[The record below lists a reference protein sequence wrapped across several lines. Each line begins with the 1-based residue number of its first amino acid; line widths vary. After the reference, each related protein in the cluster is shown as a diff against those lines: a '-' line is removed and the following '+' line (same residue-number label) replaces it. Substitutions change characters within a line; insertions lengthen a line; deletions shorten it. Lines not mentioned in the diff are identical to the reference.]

1 MRFNELCIVLESY
14 GYEMYQ
20 PRGGSSHC
28 TFRKDG
34 CRLVTIPKHE
44 TIKKVYME
52 MVKEVIESEMYT
64 DDTE

>member
-1 MRFNELCIVLESY
+1 
-14 GYEMYQ
+14 MYQ